1 MVVLVLIYKDLNVYS
16 YKTWTHKESQYTNL
30 MTMNHL

>member
-1 MVVLVLIYKDLNVYS
+1 MVVIYKDLNVYS
-16 YKTWTHKESQYTNL
+16 YKTRTHKESQYTNL